1 MVERRRLNTPSKG
14 PRKPGKRKRQ
24 KKAVRYY
31 DRFSRQAWEEED
43 LDRPDDETLNRWEQE
58 EQHLNDQDDETLK
71 NLIGIARICEA
82 LKQLDQ
88 FRNALR
94 SAEDQFIS
102 AINQPE
108 IPQHVRDEYW
118 RFWRAGG
125 CSFQQWREWL
135 NGKLANKQ
143 RVPVR
148 GGLRLV
154 VKNKTRRHHQV
165 GGGGPRVA

>member
-1 MVERRRLNTPSKG
+1 MVERRRLQTSTTSS
-14 PRKPGKRKRQ
+14 RKKRRKRR
-24 KKAVRYY
+24 KSFRYY

-43 LDRPDDETLNRWEQE
+43 LDRGEDLDRPDN
-58 EQHLNDQDDETLK
+58 ETLK
-71 NLIGIARICEA
+71 NLAGIARICAA

-88 FRNALR
+88 FRSALR

-108 IPQHVRDEYW
+108 IPQQIREEYW

-125 CSFQQWREWL
+125 CSRQQWSEWL

-143 RVPVR
+143 RVPVK

-154 VKNKTRRHHQV
+154 VKNKTRRRFQI